1 MQRVRLVQGGRER
14 LVEKNESLLPPH
26 FIDPGVV
33 SSWPVPSQ
41 VLSRTAASASP
52 VAVRV
57 RVLAKLVVGDGEAA
71 RIADRLDVPGDP
83 GGALARGVPTQCANN
98 VWTGRRGGSFSRF
111 SPSSSGTGAT
121 SHASRT
127 PSQAT
132 SRTRP
137 AYRYRSRIR
146 AGRAGVAGAVN
157 GPTGQVQCN
166 LDLTSGCAS
175 AARSSSAAG
184 QRKPAAGPTSTGRT
198 WAPAWSG
205 SPWTTEYP
213 VAYPVRLDGWLT
225 RN

>member
-1 MQRVRLVQGGRER
+1 VQRVRLVQGGRER

-33 SSWPVPSQ
+33 SSWPVSSQ

-57 RVLAKLVVGDGEAA
+57 RVLAKLLVGDGEAA

-137 AYRYRSRIR
+137 ACRDPRRGSLAWAR
-146 AGRAGVAGAVN
+146 GRERLCGTLPTAIAAVY
-157 GPTGQVQCN
+157 GPAVRVS
-166 LDLTSGCAS
+166 LVL
-175 AARSSSAAG
+175 
-184 QRKPAAGPTSTGRT
+184 STGPRARFSAT
-198 WAPAWSG
+198 
-205 SPWTTEYP
+205 
-213 VAYPVRLDGWLT
+213 
-225 RN
+225 